1 MIFTKEYKYKNHLII
16 SFFLIFFILGA
27 LVHDDYGISWE
38 EDNHR
43 LNGQTSIRYIDKFID
58 EFSISKFLNNE
69 LPSLEGGPYKD
80 MHNNYIILTNSKHY
94 GSIFDVLLEYIDG
107 LIQFSDARD
116 FFIFK
121 HFVNFCVFFIAS
133 IFFFDLVSTRF
144 SDWRIGLFGS
154 LVLILSPRIFAES
167 FYNMK
172 DLIFMSLFIISMN
185 TGSKYLINPN
195 LKNIFLFSITSALLI
210 DIRSIG
216 ILLPILVVFL
226 TTLQYFHRSIAFKN
240 LLTNSTLFIFLMF
253 LFTILFWPRLW
264 EAPYSN
270 FISSLAFLKNHPA
283 IIKNLYLGEY
293 IGSNDIPWHYLPV
306 WIVITTPLL
315 YTILF
320 FFGFFSM
327 LKRFLKRLKK
337 IDVSKKNYNDIWK
350 GKKELLDLFF
360 LGLFLGPLLSIIIAD
375 STLHDGW
382 RQAYFLYP
390 PLLMIALYGFY
401 QLNIILNK
409 KKIKKYFLFII
420 LLFPLSTFFW
430 KIKEHPFQNVYF
442 NHLASKNPDKYF
454 ELDYHGLSNRE
465 ILERLLKKDPKDI
478 IKIWVS
484 SHTPLHTTINNM
496 IDKKDRVRIKTVK
509 NIEESDYILNNNR
522 YLGGENSMLDF
533 VTVIEDGNRMV
544 RTKFNSV
551 KNQFEVFE
559 QIKVGNIVINT
570 LYKNKKIY

>member
-1 MIFTKEYKYKNHLII
+1 
-16 SFFLIFFILGA
+16 LGTF
-27 LVHDDYGISWE
+27 VHDDYGISWE
-38 EDNHR
+38 EDSHR
-43 LNGQTSIRYIDKFID
+43 LNGQINIRYIEKFID

-69 LPSLEGGPYKD
+69 LPSLDAVRWTEVDRMFDDPP
-80 MHNNYIILTNSKHY
+80 NSKHY
-94 GSIFDVLLEYIDG
+94 GSIFDVSVEYING
-107 LIQFSDARD
+107 LIQFSDVKD

-144 SDWRIGLFGS
+144 GDWRIGLFGS
-154 LVLILSPRIFAES
+154 LVLILSPRIFANS

-172 DLIFMSLFIISMN
+172 DLIFMSLFIIAMN

-195 LKNIFLFSITSALLI
+195 LKNIFLFSITSALLV

-216 ILLPILVVFL
+216 ILLPTLIIFL
-226 TTLQYFHRSIAFKN
+226 TALQYFHKSISFRN
-240 LLTNSTLFIFLMF
+240 LFTNTSLLIFLIS
-253 LFTILFWPRLW
+253 LFTIIFWPRLW

-270 FISSLAFLKNHPA
+270 FVSSLVYYMNQTTILKNF
-283 IIKNLYLGEY
+283 YLGEY
-293 IGSNDIPWHYLPV
+293 VGTNDLPWHYLSI
-306 WIVITTPLL
+306 WIIITTPTL
-315 YTILF
+315 YVILF
-320 FFGFFSM
+320 FFGFFFM

-337 IDVSKKNYNDIWK
+337 IDVSKKNYNNLWK

-360 LGLFLGPLLSIIIAD
+360 LGLFLGPFLSIVIAD
-375 STLHDGW
+375 SRLSDAW
-382 RQAYFLYP
+382 RHAYFLYP
-390 PLLMIALYGFY
+390 PLLMIAIYGFY

-430 KIKEHPFQNVYF
+430 MIKEHPFQNVYF
-442 NHLASKNPDKYF
+442 NYLASKNPDKYF
-454 ELDYHGLSNRE
+454 ELDYLGLSNRE

-478 IKIWVS
+478 IKIWIS
-484 SHTPLHTTINNM
+484 SHTPLHTTINYM
-496 IDKKDRVRIKTVK
+496 IDKKNRARIKTVK

-522 YLGGENSMLDF
+522 YIGGENSMLDF
-533 VTVIEDGNRMV
+533 VTVIEDGNRMI

-570 LYKNKKIY
+570 LYKNNKIY